1 VPALEFILNARAELW
16 SRVPVVFVAAQ
27 GFVTRLK
34 LPPDVTGRTAQ
45 LSLGDMV
52 DTARAL
58 TPNLE
63 QIALVGDPLE
73 RARPSFKQDL
83 PALVAELRLIDLTG
97 LPMAELRRRVAALPE
112 RTVIAYTD
120 IYVDGAGVNYD
131 PRDAMVAFAEA
142 ANRPIVVDAES
153 HIGLG
158 SVGGRV
164 ISPGVLGDELARLAL
179 RILNGENV
187 ANIPIAKSASVKP
200 IFDDRQ
206 LKRWQISEA
215 SLPEGSEVRYGE
227 TTAWEQ
233 YHTQILIALAAV
245 LLQTAIILGLL
256 LERRRRHAAELESRG
271 RLAQVMHMNRG
282 AGLSAISSSIAHE
295 LNQPLGAILSNAQAA
310 EILLKHPPRP
320 GPDSDDS
327 RRHMQVKSTCRRS
340 HHAPARSIEKKRP
353 RAGGGQPQRCDHA
366 RCRDPRSRGEG
377 PGCDAD
383 RKS

>member
-1 VPALEFILNARAELW
+1 
-16 SRVPVVFVAAQ
+16 
-27 GFVTRLK
+27 
-34 LPPDVTGRTAQ
+34 
-45 LSLGDMV
+45 MV

-153 HIGLG
+153 YIGLG

-233 YHTQILIALAAV
+233 YHTQIWIALAAV

-310 EILLKHPPRP
+310 EILLKQPP
-320 GPDSDDS
+320 
-327 RRHMQVKSTCRRS
+327 
-340 HHAPARSIEKKRP
+340 
-353 RAGGGQPQRCDHA
+353 PQTWT
-366 RCRDPRSRGEG
+366 
-377 PGCDAD
+377 
-383 RKS
+383 